1 MANKERRSNAEEY
14 SVVVLELDDAE
25 PRRISSHPNLVVDK
39 TIQTPEKKFN
49 DLRQGTNKTKKWYA
63 NRIVKLRQDL
73 MPEATFATGEKA
85 NDEMGKLKERL
96 KEQGFTVGQDQ
107 KIWQVYVI
115 ELEKEDGPEKWVY
128 VGVTSKTVEERFR
141 EHKDGRRNK
150 KGRLYNKEVKEH
162 GVGLLYDL
170 FPDENIFFTQ
180 NMGETAEK
188 LHAEKLESKG
198 FTVVWG

>member
-1 MANKERRSNAEEY
+1 MANKERRSNAKEY
-14 SVVVLELDDAE
+14 SVLVLELDDAK

-39 TIQTPEKKFN
+39 TYDPPQKRFDDLIQGKGK
-49 DLRQGTNKTKKWYA
+49 KKWYA
-63 NRIVKLRQDL
+63 NRIVKLREDL
-73 MPEATFATGEKA
+73 MPESTFTTGEKA
-85 NDEMGKLKERL
+85 NDEMGKLKKSL

-115 ELEKEDGPEKWVY
+115 ELAKEGGPEKWVY

-162 GVGLLYDL
+162 GDRLLYDL

-180 NMGETAEK
+180 DMGEAAEK
-188 LHAEKLESKG
+188 LHAEKLESEG

>member
-1 MANKERRSNAEEY
+1 MANKERRSNAKEY
-14 SVVVLELDDAE
+14 SVLVLELDDAK

-39 TIQTPEKKFN
+39 TYDPPKKRFD
-49 DLRQGTNKTKKWYA
+49 DLLQGKGKKKWYA
-63 NRIVKLRQDL
+63 NRIVKLREDL
-73 MPEATFATGEKA
+73 MPESTFTTGEKA
-85 NDEMGKLKERL
+85 NDEMGKLKKSL

-115 ELEKEDGPEKWVY
+115 ELAKEGGPEKWVY

-162 GVGLLYDL
+162 GDRLLYDL

-180 NMGETAEK
+180 DMGEAAEK
-188 LHAEKLESKG
+188 LHAEKLESEG

>member
-1 MANKERRSNAEEY
+1 MANKERRSNAKEY

-39 TIQTPEKKFN
+39 TYDPPKKRFD
-49 DLRQGTNKTKKWYA
+49 DLLQGKGKKKWYA
-63 NRIVKLRQDL
+63 NRIVKLREDL
-73 MPEATFATGEKA
+73 MPEATFTTGEKA
-85 NDEMGKLKERL
+85 NDEMGKLKKSL

-115 ELEKEDGPEKWVY
+115 ELAKEGGPEKWVY

-162 GVGLLYDL
+162 GDRLLYDL

-180 NMGETAEK
+180 DMGEAAEK
-188 LHAEKLESKG
+188 LHAEKLESEG